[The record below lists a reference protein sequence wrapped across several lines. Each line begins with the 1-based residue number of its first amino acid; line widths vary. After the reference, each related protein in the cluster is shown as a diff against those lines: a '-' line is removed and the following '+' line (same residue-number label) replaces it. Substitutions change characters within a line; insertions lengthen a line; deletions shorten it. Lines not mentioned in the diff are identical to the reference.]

1 MIRIRLNWEENA
13 TKLAASLMENLAEKA
28 IIPVIKNREIVLD
41 DSSAVKKLEIGE
53 LYDLLVKSLREGGI
67 SYEEITLSEEEIIV
81 NDLKP
86 REGKAGPRIYI
97 CPHCGFITP
106 YEEEFWNHVKI
117 HYLGF

>member
-13 TKLAASLMENLAEKA
+13 TKLAASLMESLIERA
-28 IIPVIKNREIVLD
+28 IIPILKNKEIILD
-41 DSSAVKKLEIGE
+41 DSSAMKKLKTGE
-53 LYDLLVKSLREGGI
+53 LYDLLIKSLREGGI
-67 SYEEITLSEEEIIV
+67 SYENITLSEEEIIV

-86 REGKAGPRIYI
+86 REGKTEPKIYI